1 MELTKK
7 YTYLEIVISAFRYS
21 TRAVEADTLGG
32 VGGLDG
38 MKRLH
43 RKIRPAA
50 AHSGQG
56 KDNKVD
62 LLIIVLH
69 ACNRCLITTTKYVVL
84 LTLHQF
90 IIGKD

>member
-1 MELTKK
+1 MNLLTFMSKRMHITIKLTKK
-7 YTYLEIVISAFRYS
+7 YTHLEIAISAFRYS

-50 AHSGQG
+50 AHSGHDKG
-56 KDNKVD
+56 NKVD
-62 LLIIVLH
+62 LSH
-69 ACNRCLITTTKYVVL
+69 AYYLM
-84 LTLHQF
+84 F
-90 IIGKD
+90 

>member
-62 LLIIVLH
+62 LLIINSITCMLIDVL
-69 ACNRCLITTTKYVVL
+69 
-84 LTLHQF
+84 
-90 IIGKD
+90 